1 MQNIAETNL
10 EKKVQGEKMKRT
22 CIQCGK
28 EFELTS
34 SEISFYKK
42 RKLALPK
49 RCKEC
54 RDLNKKGR
62 SEQRMTENAAEQHQK
77 WTDSKTQQP
86 TVAAASQMQ
95 PEPIGAE
102 PKKSKLIPILAAVGI
117 VVIVCILIACFW

>member
-1 MQNIAETNL
+1 M